1 LSAKELDES
10 NLSAS
15 NFGSIPMET
24 NKFYKVKLHEYAK
37 KGDAQDARG
46 QMLVGK
52 PFIHSAAQLCLT

>member
-1 LSAKELDES
+1 
-10 NLSAS
+10 
-15 NFGSIPMET
+15 MET